1 MSSSQV
7 RVGEYDLASEEGEQD
22 CDQDGWCA
30 PLPQDFTPTQILVH
44 PQYNRPTKFQNDIA
58 VIKLDRDVIVN
69 GISSDSLSS
78 YCSLSLDYVSP
89 VCLPFS
95 EMMTST
101 LDSDP
106 EVAGWGAVDP
116 LARRFSDIL
125 QYVIVPLADKED
137 CKDIYKV

>member
-1 MSSSQV
+1 MVS
-7 RVGEYDLASEEGEQD
+7 RL
-22 CDQDGWCA
+22 
-30 PLPQDFTPTQILVH
+30 T
-44 PQYNRPTKFQNDIA
+44 
-58 VIKLDRDVIVN
+58 
-69 GISSDSLSS
+69 LSPHI
-78 YCSLSLDYVSP
+78 SLSLDYVSP

-137 CKDIYKV
+137 CKDIYKVLELEVSTL